1 MNALKFTKHAQE
13 FRMHS
18 DPFSDFLRLADAKP
32 VVAGGFSAGGD
43 WAIRFPKPEYLKFFA
58 LVKGRCV
65 LMFEG
70 ERTPIYVEEGDVFLL
85 SSTPSFVLASDCI
98 TEPVDAKALFSGSHN
113 KTAVIGDGKDCIQ
126 LGGHVKLDPDSGK
139 LLAQVLPSLIH
150 VRASSQQAGVL
161 SWLLEQLV
169 REVSQPLPGFS
180 VVSMQLTQ
188 LMFVQI
194 LREYLQTTTDLPCN
208 WLKAVSDKRL
218 QPALALMHN
227 DPAQNWQLSELAK
240 AAAMSR
246 TSFAVYF
253 KSIAGVAPLTYLTQW
268 RMYLAGQSLRQSEL
282 SVSTLALQYGYA
294 SESAFS
300 TAFKRIN
307 GVSPRNYRNLKM
319 AELADN

>member
-1 MNALKFTKHAQE
+1 
-13 FRMHS
+13 
-18 DPFSDFLRLADAKP
+18 
-32 VVAGGFSAGGD
+32 
-43 WAIRFPKPEYLKFFA
+43 
-58 LVKGRCV
+58 
-65 LMFEG
+65 
-70 ERTPIYVEEGDVFLL
+70 
-85 SSTPSFVLASDCI
+85 
-98 TEPVDAKALFSGSHN
+98 
-113 KTAVIGDGKDCIQ
+113 
-126 LGGHVKLDPDSGK
+126 
-139 LLAQVLPSLIH
+139 
-150 VRASSQQAGVL
+150 
-161 SWLLEQLV
+161 
-169 REVSQPLPGFS
+169 
-180 VVSMQLTQ
+180 MQLTQ

-227 DPAQNWQLSELAK
+227 DPAQNWQLSELAR